1 MGANRSNS
9 GYFITIEGG
18 EGSGKTSQIK
28 RLQEKLEEIGK
39 QVVVTREPGGTNG
52 AEAIRHVLLSGAAEP
67 MGPEFEAML
76 FTAARSDH
84 VEMIIRPA
92 LKAGKFVICDRFI
105 DSTRVYQGA
114 TGNVDIEF
122 LKELEEIACEGALPD
137 LTLILDLPPEEGM
150 KRADARRAKGKP
162 ADRFE
167 KDALT
172 LQRKRRA
179 AYRKIAKE
187 DPGRCVL
194 VDATG
199 TEAAVFKRL
208 WSVVEQ
214 RIEDLATVEGDV
226 DPTSL
231 KPDTTLKKRT

>member
-1 MGANRSNS
+1 MGKNQSNS

-28 RLQEKLEEIGK
+28 RLRDKLVETGK

-76 FTAARSDH
+76 FAAARSDH
-84 VEMIIRPA
+84 VEMVIRPA
-92 LKAGKFVICDRFI
+92 LKEGKFVICDRFI

-114 TGNVDIEF
+114 TGNVDIQF

-150 KRADARRAKGKP
+150 KRANARRTKGTP

-167 KDALT
+167 KDTLAL
-172 LQRKRRA
+172 QQKRRT

-187 DPGRCVL
+187 DPDRCVL
-194 VDATG
+194 IDASG
-199 TEAAVFKRL
+199 TETAVFKRL
-208 WSVVEQ
+208 WSVVES
-214 RIEDLATVEGDV
+214 RIESLELLDRDVELVGMEASC
-226 DPTSL
+226 TS
-231 KPDTTLKKRT
+231 DN